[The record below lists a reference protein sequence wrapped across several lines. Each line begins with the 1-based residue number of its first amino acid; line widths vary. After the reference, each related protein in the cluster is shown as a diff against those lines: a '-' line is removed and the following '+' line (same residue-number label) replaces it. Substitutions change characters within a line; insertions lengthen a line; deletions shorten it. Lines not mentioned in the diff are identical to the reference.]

1 MNEQTG
7 VLAGGGGKRTN
18 KHPVQEVK
26 LVLALRNLFWHQCG
40 DFQPKHTNLSDAC
53 LFPITTP
60 MSRLLSGDAD
70 SETPG

>member
-1 MNEQTG
+1 M
-7 VLAGGGGKRTN
+7 LAGGGGKRTN
-18 KHPVQEVK
+18 KHPVQVLE
-26 LVLALRNLFWHQCG
+26 LVLALRNLFWDQFG

-60 MSRLLSGDAD
+60 MNHLLSRDAG